1 MTLTADLRLRS
12 GTSIQTTKEH
22 GYFAGISFQNTNFQ
36 VVTKGREWL
45 SASHNLALSLAKVRG
60 VDMYVYVGCWS
71 FVQSEQAEVQSF
83 RRHQDRGYR
92 DQSRLYFAPDVN
104 LNTGLFLGR
113 CKTMPAYPRQNTDL
127 TLDHFHGYFTAF
139 PELFLQRL
147 VFLLTGGRASMHA
160 DAHSTSVS
168 PTVRYRMPSAGS
180 TARCNFLPAET
191 IPPGSKLETHKA
203 QDGPETYRVH
213 KHSHPPPGVCRQ

>member
-1 MTLTADLRLRS
+1 MCILD
-12 GTSIQTTKEH
+12 
-22 GYFAGISFQNTNFQ
+22 AGH
-36 VVTKGREWL
+36 L
-45 SASHNLALSLAKVRG
+45 SS
-60 VDMYVYVGCWS
+60 
-71 FVQSEQAEVQSF
+71 QSWAEVQSF
-83 RRHQDRGYR
+83 RRHQDRGCR

-139 PELFLQRL
+139 PEPFLQRL
-147 VFLLTGGRASMHA
+147 VFMPTGGRASMHA

-203 QDGPETYRVH
+203 QDGPETYGVH
-213 KHSHPPPGVCRQ
+213 KHSHPHPQVYAGSKMAAGGRRIQAACSRGAVCPGVHHAGWWGRGWGGG